1 MEGSLLTLELL
12 PLLVPRYR
20 EIVSSTKKDVHPNL
34 WSRYKYLWV
43 WVPGSMPFTAIVYR
57 LNMYLEW
64 PVLSCWVQITYP
76 DSSFNL
82 ISFTSLKSPVH
93 QNYENNYKFQQ
104 EMIEG
109 KNDLKIELPNGRC
122 HVHTW
127 THLCVM
133 SVT

>member
-1 MEGSLLTLELL
+1 
-12 PLLVPRYR
+12 
-20 EIVSSTKKDVHPNL
+20 
-34 WSRYKYLWV
+34 
-43 WVPGSMPFTAIVYR
+43 MPFTAIVYR
-57 LNMYLEW
+57 LNMCLEW
-64 PVLSCWVQITYP
+64 PVPSRWVQITYP

-82 ISFTSLKSPVH
+82 ISLKYLKSLVH

-122 HVHTW
+122 HVHTY